1 MLYHD
6 VVVVGAGLAGMRAAI
21 ETARR
26 TDVAVVTKVYP
37 TRSHSG
43 AAQGGINAVLNP
55 QDSIESHIY
64 DTIKGGDYLGDQE
77 AIEVFCREAP
87 QDIYLLEHMGV
98 NFSRGSDGRLAQRE
112 LAGASFPRACYAAD
126 LTGHKLLHL
135 LYEQLLKSSVRVY
148 NEWCVVGLFVNDGVC
163 VGIIAYDLVWGML
176 EVIKAKSVI
185 LTTGGYG
192 RTYARTTNALINAG
206 DGMAMAFRAGV
217 PLSDMECVQF
227 HPTTLFGTNI
237 LVSEAVRGEGGYL
250 LNNQGERFM
259 ERYVPGKMEL
269 APRDIVSR
277 CIQLEIREGR
287 GFQDE
292 YVYLD
297 VTHFGPK
304 KIDEKIPQ
312 VKELAQRFAG
322 VDITREPMPVQPAQ
336 HYSMGGIRT
345 NIWGETNIAGLFA
358 AGECACVSIHGAN
371 RLGGNSL
378 METIVF
384 GRRAGHTAGEY
395 ALQSAERPLP
405 KSLIEI
411 QMAFIKKVW
420 DRQGKENLYELKD
433 SLGKTMTEK
442 VGVFRYGR
450 EIQVALA
457 TIKELKERYKNI
469 HIYDR
474 KKVYNSDLL
483 AALDLGYLLELAE
496 AIASGALLRK
506 ESRGAHDRSDYPERD
521 DIHFLKHICSYKT
534 QEGIR
539 QELEDVSIT
548 RFRPEKRGY

>member
-21 ETARR
+21 EASKQA
-26 TDVAVVTKVYP
+26 DVAIVTKVYP

-43 AAQGGINAVLNP
+43 AAQGGINAVLSP
-55 QDSIESHIY
+55 EDSIESHIY

-77 AIEVFCREAP
+77 AIEIFCQEAP
-87 QDIYLLEHMGV
+87 QDIYQLEHMGV
-98 NFSRGSDGRLAQRE
+98 NFSRTSEGQLDQRE

-135 LYEQLLKSSVRVY
+135 LYEQLLKSPVRVY
-148 NEWCVVGLFVNDGVC
+148 NEWHIIDLLTLDGMCLGV
-163 VGIIAYDLVWGML
+163 IAYDPARGLL
-176 EVIKAKSVI
+176 EVIRAKSVI
-185 LTTGGYG
+185 LATGGYG
-192 RTYARTTNALINAG
+192 RTYARTTNALINTG
-206 DGMAMAFRAGV
+206 DGMALAFREGV

-237 LVSEAVRGEGGYL
+237 LISEAVRGEGGYL
-250 LNNQGERFM
+250 INNRGERFM
-259 ERYVPGKMEL
+259 GRYVPGKMEL

-287 GFQDE
+287 AFQDE
-292 YVYLD
+292 YVSLD

-304 KIDEKIPQ
+304 KIEEKIPQ

-345 NIWGETNIAGLFA
+345 NMWGETAIAGLFA

-384 GRRAGHTAGEY
+384 GRRAGLKAREY
-395 ALQSAERPLP
+395 ALETATGSLS
-405 KSLIEI
+405 KSLIRTKTDS
-411 QMAFIKKVW
+411 IKGLW
-420 DRQGKENLYELKD
+420 NRRGKESVYALKNI
-433 SLGKTMTEK
+433 LGKTMTEK
-442 VGVFRYGR
+442 VGVFRHGS
-450 EIQVALA
+450 EIQVAFE
-457 TIKELKERYKNI
+457 TIKGLQERYKAIDI
-469 HIYDR
+469 HDR
-474 KKVYNSDLL
+474 RKVYNSDLL
-483 AALDLGYLLELAE
+483 AALELGYLLELAE
-496 AIASGALLRK
+496 TIVTGALLRK
-506 ESRGAHDRSDYPERD
+506 ESRGAHDRSDYPQRD
-521 DIHFLKHICSYKT
+521 DNNFLKHTLVYKT
-534 QEGIR
+534 PDGIR
-539 QELEDVSIT
+539 QELQEVSIT
-548 RFRPEKRGY
+548 RYDPEKRGY

>member
-6 VVVVGAGLAGMRAAI
+6 VVVIGAGLAGMRAAV
-21 ETARR
+21 EATRQA
-26 TDVAVVTKVYP
+26 DVAIITRVYP

-55 QDSIESHIY
+55 EDSIESHIY

-77 AIEVFCREAP
+77 AIEIFCQEAP
-87 QDIYLLEHMGV
+87 QDIYQLEHMGV
-98 NFSRGSDGRLAQRE
+98 NFSRTSEGRLAQRE

-135 LYEQLLKSSVRVY
+135 LYEQLLKSPVRVY
-148 NEWCVVGLFVNDGVC
+148 NEWSVVGLLVNDGIC
-163 VGIIAYDLVWGML
+163 LGIIAYDLTRGML
-176 EVIKAKSVI
+176 EVIKAQSVI
-185 LTTGGYG
+185 LATGGYG
-192 RTYARTTNALINAG
+192 RTYARTTNALINTG
-206 DGMAMAFRAGV
+206 DGMALALREGV

-250 LNNQGERFM
+250 FNNQGERFM

-277 CIQLEIREGR
+277 CIQLEIKEGR

-292 YVYLD
+292 YVHLD
-297 VTHFGPK
+297 VSHFGPK
-304 KIDEKIPQ
+304 KIEEKIPQ

-322 VDITREPMPVQPAQ
+322 VDISREPMPVQPAQ

-384 GRRAGHTAGEY
+384 GRRAGLKAREY
-395 ALQSAERPLP
+395 ALQSPDRSLP
-405 KSLIEI
+405 TSLIKTRI
-411 QMAFIKKVW
+411 AFIKEIW
-420 DRQGKENLYELKD
+420 GREGKENLYGLKET
-433 SLGKTMTEK
+433 LGKTMTEK
-442 VGVFRYGR
+442 VGVFRHGP
-450 EIQVALA
+450 EMQAALE
-457 TIKELKERYKNI
+457 TIKELQERYKAINI
-469 HIYDR
+469 HDR
-474 KKVYNSDLL
+474 GKVYNTDLL
-483 AALDLGYLLELAE
+483 AAIELGYLLELAE
-496 AIASGALLRK
+496 TIASGALLRK
-506 ESRGAHDRSDYPERD
+506 ESRGAHDRSDYPQRD
-521 DIHFLKHICSYKT
+521 DTNFLKHILAYKT
-534 QEGIR
+534 RDGIR
-539 QELEDVSIT
+539 QELQGVSIT
-548 RFRPEKRGY
+548 RYYPETRGY